1 MQAIVSLRLT
11 RGPLSEDIVGQYV
24 LSVQVGSHH
33 FVHDFERFMIYIYIV
48 HIKMQYCPS
57 LQWCL
62 SPTLTTTNTE
72 VMVLCQGVAGLGK
85 RSWNQANISS

>member
-33 FVHDFERFMIYIYIV
+33 SVHDFERFMIYIYILYILKCNIV
-48 HIKMQYCPS
+48 PLYS
-57 LQWCL
+57 GVCL
-62 SPTLTTTNTE
+62 L
-72 VMVLCQGVAGLGK
+72 L
-85 RSWNQANISS
+85 